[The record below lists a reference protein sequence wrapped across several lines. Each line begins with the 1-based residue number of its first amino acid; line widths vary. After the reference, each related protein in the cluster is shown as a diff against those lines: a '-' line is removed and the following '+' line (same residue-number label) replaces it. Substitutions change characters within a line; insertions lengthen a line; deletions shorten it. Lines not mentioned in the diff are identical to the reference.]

1 MNTEN
6 REDLQQLIGDDYQ
19 LQWVIGHG
27 GMSTVWLADD
37 VVNEREVALKVLRPE
52 FSSNQEFL
60 ARFRNEALAAEGINS
75 PNVVATYDYREVTS
89 PAGFSMCFIAMEYI
103 RGESLADL
111 IAREGQLEESVAL
124 DVLEQAAHGLAMIHR
139 MGMVHRDIKP
149 GNLMIT
155 QNGQIKITDFGIAK
169 AAAAVPLTRTG
180 MVVGTAQYVSPEQA
194 QGLSV
199 TPASDVYSLS
209 VVGYEMLS
217 GTRPFTGDSS
227 VSVALAHVSNEP
239 PALPISVSAPA
250 RELIEI
256 GLRKN
261 PEQRFR
267 DGNEMQLAVS
277 QVRNGM
283 RPAQPGGRTQVI
295 AAEPS
300 ATASTQMLANV
311 ADARTTRPAGK
322 YPPSAAM
329 AVQEKARRAA
339 AEQAAREQAA
349 AQARARAQAQRA
361 ALSAQSAPPAP
372 AHAGGGGKSSAVGP
386 IIAALLLLTLIGGGV
401 AWAWSAGMIGSSS
414 PKTSTPMTPTT
425 AATAATETVT
435 ETQTQVQQPE
445 PEQREVPTQD
455 APGTIT
461 FEPET
466 SQPSTTTRQQP
477 TREQPSQP
485 RPSHPE
491 QPTQPHPPQPSQPSQ
506 PSQPQQPDQ
515 PPATSA
521 QEAPTTP
528 QDNGEL
534 ESQADPSVTGGD
546 N

>member
-277 QVRNGM
+277 QVRDGM

-349 AQARARAQAQRA
+349 AQAR
-361 ALSAQSAPPAP
+361 
-372 AHAGGGGKSSAVGP
+372 GKSGAAGP
-386 IIAALLLLTLIGGGV
+386 IIAALLLLALIGGGV

-466 SQPSTTTRQQP
+466 SQPSTTARQQP

-491 QPTQPHPPQPSQPSQ
+491 QPTQPHPSQPAQPSQPSQ

-521 QEAPTTP
+521 QEAPTTA

>member
-311 ADARTTRPAGK
+311 ADARTTRPAGN

-349 AQARARAQAQRA
+349 AQAR
-361 ALSAQSAPPAP
+361 
-372 AHAGGGGKSSAVGP
+372 GKSGAAGP

-445 PEQREVPTQD
+445 PEQRKVPTQD

-491 QPTQPHPPQPSQPSQ
+491 QPTQPHPSQPSQ